1 MVDPPTDDARPR
13 SLPMPR
19 SCPMRPPDQYAELR
33 AGAPLA
39 KVTLPSGR
47 TAWLITRYE
56 HVRQFLA
63 NRNVTTNR
71 LHPNFPFY
79 LPLSRKLRED
89 VNASLTA
96 LDPPEHT
103 VLSRMVIP
111 EFTHKRTQELRP
123 RVQKIVD
130 DHITIMLN
138 GDRPADLVEALCRP
152 VTSQV
157 ICEFLGV
164 PYRDRE
170 LFHSVSKVMASR
182 NSSSNE
188 RWEWGAKL
196 RGYLSDFVATKAKEA
211 EESGAAPGDH
221 LVGRLIAKNQ
231 EKRVLQQ
238 EDIAA
243 LCLSLLSAGHETT
256 ANVISLG
263 TVLLLENPEQLAV
276 IRADPTRTPGAVEE
290 ILRHTS
296 ITDPSGQRVALA
308 DIEVGDMVVKK
319 GDAVVVS
326 TAAANWDDSVFPQP
340 EKLDFDRDARH
351 QLAFGHGIHR
361 CIAQNVAR
369 VELEIVFNTLF
380 ARVPG
385 LRLAA
390 PVEELSFKDGALLY
404 GIHTLPVTW

>member
-1 MVDPPTDDARPR
+1 
-13 SLPMPR
+13 
-19 SCPMRPPDQYAELR
+19 
-33 AGAPLA
+33 
-39 KVTLPSGR
+39 
-47 TAWLITRYE
+47 
-56 HVRQFLA
+56 
-63 NRNVTTNR
+63 
-71 LHPNFPFY
+71 
-79 LPLSRKLRED
+79 
-89 VNASLTA
+89 
-96 LDPPEHT
+96 
-103 VLSRMVIP
+103 MVIP

-152 VTSQV
+152 ITSQI
-157 ICEFLGV
+157 ICEVIGV
-164 PYRDRE
+164 PYHDRE
-170 LFHSVSKVMASR
+170 LFQSTSKVMASR

-188 RWEWGAKL
+188 RYEADAML
-196 RGYLSDFVATKAKEA
+196 RGYLSDLVAAKAKEA
-211 EESGAAPGDH
+211 EEPGAGPGDH
-221 LVGRLIAKNQ
+221 LIGRVIAKNQ
-231 EKRVLQQ
+231 EKRVLRQ

-243 LCLSLLSAGHETT
+243 LCVSLLSAGHETT

-263 TVLLLENPEQLAV
+263 TVLLLENPEQLAA
-276 IRADPTRTPGAVEE
+276 IRADPARTPGAVEE

-296 ITDPSGQRVALA
+296 ITDPSGLRVALA

-326 TAAANWDDSVFPQP
+326 TAAANWDDSVFAQP

-361 CIAQNVAR
+361 CIAQNLAR
-369 VELEIVFNTLF
+369 VVLEIVFNTLF

>member
-1 MVDPPTDDARPR
+1 
-13 SLPMPR
+13 
-19 SCPMRPPDQYAELR
+19 MRPSDQYVELR

-39 KVTLPSGR
+39 KITLPSGR

-56 HVRQFLA
+56 HVRGFLA
-63 NRNVTTNR
+63 NPNVTTNR

-89 VNASLTA
+89 VNASLMS

-103 VLSRMVIP
+103 VLTRMVIP
-111 EFTHKRTQELRP
+111 EFTHKRAQTLRP

-130 DHITIMLN
+130 EHITTMLN

-152 VTSQV
+152 VASQV
-157 ICEFLGV
+157 ICEVIGV
-164 PYRDRE
+164 PYHDRE
-170 LFHSVSKVMASR
+170 LFHSTSKVMASR
-182 NSSSNE
+182 TATSNE
-188 RWEWGAKL
+188 RDEADATL
-196 RGYLSDFVATKAKEA
+196 RGYLSDLVEEKAKEA
-211 EESGAAPGDH
+211 EEPGAVPGDH
-221 LVGRLIAKNQ
+221 LIGRVIAKNQ
-231 EKRVLQQ
+231 EKRVLGL

-243 LCLSLLSAGHETT
+243 LCVSLLSAGHETT
-256 ANVISLG
+256 ANVMSLG
-263 TVLLLENPEQLAV
+263 TVLLLENPEQLAA
-276 IRADPTRTPGAVEE
+276 IRADPSRTPGAVEE

-296 ITDPSGQRVALA
+296 ITDPSGLRVALA
-308 DIEVGDMVVKK
+308 DIAVGDMVVKK

-326 TAAANWDDSVFPQP
+326 TAAANWDDSVFARP
-340 EKLDFDRDARH
+340 EKLDFDRDAGQ

-361 CIAQNVAR
+361 CVAQNLAR
-369 VELEIVFNTLF
+369 VEIEIVFNTLF
-380 ARVPG
+380 ARIPG

>member
-1 MVDPPTDDARPR
+1 
-13 SLPMPR
+13 
-19 SCPMRPPDQYAELR
+19 MRPPDQYAELR

-39 KVTLPSGR
+39 KITLPSGR

-56 HVRQFLA
+56 HVRRFLT
-63 NRNVTTNR
+63 NRNVSTNR

-79 LPLSRKLRED
+79 LPLSRKLVED
-89 VNASLTA
+89 VNASLMS

-103 VLSRMVIP
+103 LLTRMVIP

-130 DHITIMLN
+130 DHITTMLT
-138 GDRPADLVEALCRP
+138 GDRPTDLVDALCRP
-152 VTSQV
+152 ITSQV
-157 ICEFLGV
+157 ICEVIGV
-164 PYRDRE
+164 PYHDRE
-170 LFHSVSKVMASR
+170 LFQSTSKVMASR
-182 NSSSNE
+182 NSSSPE
-188 RWEWGAKL
+188 RYAADAML
-196 RGYLSDFVATKAKEA
+196 RDYLRDLVAAKAKEA
-211 EESGAAPGDH
+211 ESGAAPGDH
-221 LVGRLIAKNQ
+221 LIGRVIAKNQ
-231 EKRVLQQ
+231 KQRVLRQ

-243 LCLSLLSAGHETT
+243 LCLALLSAGHETT

-263 TVLLLENPEQLAV
+263 TVLLLENPEQLAA
-276 IRADPTRTPGAVEE
+276 IRADPARTPGAVEE

-296 ITDPSGQRVALA
+296 ITDPSGLRVALA
-308 DIEVGDMVVKK
+308 DIEVGDMVVKE

-326 TAAANWDDSVFPQP
+326 TAAANWDDSVFAEP

-361 CIAQNVAR
+361 CIAQNLAR

-380 ARVPG
+380 ARVPS